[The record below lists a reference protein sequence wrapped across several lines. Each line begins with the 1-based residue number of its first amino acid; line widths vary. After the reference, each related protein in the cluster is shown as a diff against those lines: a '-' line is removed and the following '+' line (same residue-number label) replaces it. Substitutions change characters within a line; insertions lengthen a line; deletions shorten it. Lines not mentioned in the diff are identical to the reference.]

1 MLPKTIRIKIRSG
14 VPVSP
19 LEMRRKKATRG
30 GGSSRLTSEGSKVGG
45 VVHSDMWT
53 DAGYTFTG

>member
-14 VPVSP
+14 VPV
-19 LEMRRKKATRG
+19 MRRKKATRG
-30 GGSSRLTSEGSKVGG
+30 RAVPADVRGGQRSVDGG
-45 VVHSDMWT
+45 VVHSDLWS